1 MTWILPKQLHTSAFV
16 ADTKAL
22 DLDSEEFSQICE
34 KSLTWRGKDSVSRT
48 WLQRW
53 KRENWMQHLCSRTLR
68 PSHTT
73 SFLDKWTSYLEDS
86 LVSPLALQES
96 VKQLK
101 TQDTSF
107 LPSPEESKP
116 VNLEL
121 CFSKTSKESSP
132 VKQPTESQ
140 FSSMSS
146 EHWKKWITE
155 QRQEYSLRKKSAHL
169 IRESESSSW
178 PTATVFDTTG
188 GSYPTEMVDGV
199 YRSKHSQ
206 EPNSPWYG
214 AKLKD
219 AVETHEKNWATP
231 QSRDYKGARRKLSE
245 DGKNRS
251 QTTGETFGKDLNQ
264 QVKNWPTPT
273 AVNRVRDEETMEK
286 CLKFR
291 QSHGKTSV
299 PLYLEE
305 KVIREP
311 QNWGT
316 PAANDANKTPHCE
329 VNSNQAGLTRSVGRA
344 EANWPTAT
352 TRDWKDTNATVPPSR
367 ANPSK
372 QTLGQRVAHVGLQ
385 DQTNLNTSGKN
396 QESWPTPR
404 ANKVH
409 PQITEENREHLANR
423 NKANLE
429 EDIAG
434 HCGKATGKLNPNWV
448 EQLMGLPVG
457 WTDLGYWETVSFR

>member
-1 MTWILPKQLHTSAFV
+1 VLL
-16 ADTKAL
+16 
-22 DLDSEEFSQICE
+22 
-34 KSLTWRGKDSVSRT
+34 
-48 WLQRW
+48 
-53 KRENWMQHLCSRTLR
+53 
-68 PSHTT
+68 
-73 SFLDKWTSYLEDS
+73 
-86 LVSPLALQES
+86 ES

-101 TQDTSF
+101 TPDTSF
-107 LPSPEESKP
+107 PTSQTESESA
-116 VNLEL
+116 NLEL
-121 CFSKTSKESSP
+121 CFSKTWQESSLLRLE
-132 VKQPTESQ
+132 TEIP
-140 FSSMSS
+140 FSNMSS
-146 EHWKKWITE
+146 KNWKDWVIE
-155 QRQEYSLRKKSAHL
+155 QRQEYSQRKKLAHL

-219 AVETHEKNWATP
+219 AVETHEQNWATP
-231 QSRDYKGARRKLSE
+231 NVCGNHNRKGASKTSGDGLS
-245 DGKNRS
+245 
-251 QTTGETFGKDLNQ
+251 T
-264 QVKNWPTPT
+264 QVKNWSTPT
-273 AVNRVRDEETMEK
+273 VMDTANIQKPRKKNPSGGQKPPLCQEVKNWQTPTTMDIE
-286 CLKFR
+286 R
-291 QSHGKTSV
+291 
-299 PLYLEE
+299 
-305 KVIREP
+305 
-311 QNWGT
+311 T
-316 PAANDANKTPHCE
+316 PEGMRK
-329 VNSNQAGLTRSVGRA
+329 RA
-344 EANWPTAT
+344 EYRKSIGRKYVEGCLTEQVKNWPTAT

-385 DQTNLNTSGKN
+385 DQANLNTNGKN

-409 PQITEENREHLANR
+409 PEITEENREHLANR

-448 EQLMGLPVG
+448 EHLMGLPVG
-457 WTDLGYWETVSFR
+457 WTDLGSWETE

>member
-1 MTWILPKQLHTSAFV
+1 MWILTKKLHTSAYV
-16 ADTKAL
+16 PDTKESGL
-22 DLDSEEFSQICE
+22 DLEAFCQTCE
-34 KSLTWRGKDSVSRT
+34 KSLTWRGKDSLSRT

-53 KRENWMQHLCSRTLR
+53 KRESWMQHLSSRTL
-68 PSHTT
+68 SNSLTE
-73 SFLDKWTSYLEDS
+73 SFVDAWTSSLEDS
-86 LVSPLALQES
+86 RVSHSQLLES
-96 VKQLK
+96 VKLLK
-101 TQDTSF
+101 TPDTS
-107 LPSPEESKP
+107 SPTSQTESESA
-116 VNLEL
+116 NLEL
-121 CFSKTSKESSP
+121 FSSKTYKESS
-132 VKQPTESQ
+132 VARQPTENQ

-146 EHWKKWITE
+146 EHWKDWVIE
-155 QRQEYSLRKKSAHL
+155 QRQEYSQRKKSARL

-219 AVETHEKNWATP
+219 AVETHE
-231 QSRDYKGARRKLSE
+231 Q
-245 DGKNRS
+245 
-251 QTTGETFGKDLNQ
+251 
-264 QVKNWPTPT
+264 NWPTMTVKSGGGLPPNSKSKSKSRKQHAGHPLET
-273 AVNRVRDEETMEK
+273 AVM
-286 CLKFR
+286 
-291 QSHGKTSV
+291 
-299 PLYLEE
+299 
-305 KVIREP
+305 REP
-311 QNWGT
+311 Q
-316 PAANDANKTPHCE
+316 
-329 VNSNQAGLTRSVGRA
+329 
-344 EANWPTAT
+344 NWPTAT

-385 DQTNLNTSGKN
+385 DRANPNTNGKS

-409 PQITEENREHLANR
+409 PEITEKNREHLANR
-423 NKANLE
+423 KKANLE

-448 EQLMGLPVG
+448 EHLMGLPAG
-457 WTDLGYWETVSFR
+457 WTDLGSWETE